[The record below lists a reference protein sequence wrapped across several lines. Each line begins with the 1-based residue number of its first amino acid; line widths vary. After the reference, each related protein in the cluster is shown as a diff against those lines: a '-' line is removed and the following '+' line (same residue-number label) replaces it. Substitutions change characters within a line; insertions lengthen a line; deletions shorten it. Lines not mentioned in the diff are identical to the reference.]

1 MKPQI
6 RSYLV
11 ALPALMLAL
20 SAHAHSPDKHMKAA
34 QASAPD
40 CSMME
45 DMDHSKMN
53 MNDPV
58 MQAMMKKCMQTMHK
72 NEGDLHDDKSDAT
85 KHAAHQ
91 H

>member
-6 RSYLV
+6 CSYFV

-20 SAHAHSPDKHMKAA
+20 SAHAHSPDKHMKEA

-53 MNDPV
+53 MDDPLT
-58 MQAMMKKCMQTMHK
+58 QAMMKKCMKAMRQ
-72 NEGDLHDDKSDAT
+72 NEGDSHDDKTAAT
-85 KHAAHQ
+85 KLSRHQ
-91 H
+91 Y

>member
-1 MKPQI
+1 MKCQ
-6 RSYLV
+6 YL
-11 ALPALMLAL
+11 AYFFAL
-20 SAHAHSPDKHMKAA
+20 SALTLTLSVHAHSPSEHMKEG

-53 MNDPV
+53 MDDPL
-58 MQAMMKKCMQTMHK
+58 MQAMMKKCMKAMHQSK
-72 NEGDLHDDKSDAT
+72 DDSHDDKTDAT
-85 KHAAHQ
+85 KPAGHQ